1 MRLPAEPPDAHD
13 LLQQLMRDPERF
25 MQVMTTSF
33 DTSGYP
39 HWDTLRRK
47 PAPAG
52 LTSEEWWLRIKTARG
67 QTARV
72 IPLLVDAQGKPF
84 WFGLPDEVLKLND
97 EITRFA
103 SGQIV
108 VSDLVTDPDLRDRYV
123 ISSLMEEAIT
133 SSQLEGAV
141 TTRVEGKQLLRSGR
155 EPRDNSERM
164 IVNNYRAMQY
174 IREHVHDPLT
184 PAMVKDIHVIVTDA
198 TLDDQGA
205 AGQLQG
211 GEDRRVAVV
220 DVRDGQ
226 VVHMPPQASSLVANS
241 PMVPTKVRICRRSCE
256 LSPFTSWSGTTT
268 TSPMATGERRGRC
281 STGRCCAKGSGWQ
294 SS

>member
-141 TTRVEGKQLLRSGR
+141 TTGSKASSCCVRVESR
-155 EPRDNSERM
+155 E
-164 IVNNYRAMQY
+164 
-174 IREHVHDPLT
+174 T
-184 PAMVKDIHVIVTDA
+184 T
-198 TLDDQGA
+198 
-205 AGQLQG
+205 
-211 GEDRRVAVV
+211 
-220 DVRDGQ
+220 
-226 VVHMPPQASSLVANS
+226 ASA
-241 PMVPTKVRICRRSCE
+241 
-256 LSPFTSWSGTTT
+256 
-268 TSPMATGERRGRC
+268 
-281 STGRCCAKGSGWQ
+281 
-294 SS
+294 